1 MFCSSFLRVG
11 LEIHTGWWAGL
22 EVGRFFLPILDIVST
37 RSGDVSV
44 RMLRTLQLN
53 FKRRMRKLHGLLRT

>member
-1 MFCSSFLRVG
+1 M
-11 LEIHTGWWAGL
+11 AG
-22 EVGRFFLPILDIVST
+22 VSNFLPVLDIVST

-53 FKRRMRKLHGLLRT
+53 FKRRPRKLHGLLRT